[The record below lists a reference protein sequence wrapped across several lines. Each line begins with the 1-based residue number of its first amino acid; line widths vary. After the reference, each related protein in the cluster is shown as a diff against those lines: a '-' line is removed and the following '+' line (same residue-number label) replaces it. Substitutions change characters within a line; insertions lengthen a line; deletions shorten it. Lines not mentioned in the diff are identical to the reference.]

1 MSEMNYEINKMPLDS
16 GILSNKKNVIVSES
30 GFVLLSENGY
40 TYIKRSDDI
49 YIELSDNIN
58 IKNVNTVT
66 IDNACTVE
74 MSESPEIYIKGENVR
89 INDVLYEIDK
99 TGGLKRV
106 EE

>member
-1 MSEMNYEINKMPLDS
+1 MNYEINKMPLSS
-16 GILSNKKNVIVSES
+16 GILTDKKNVIVSES
-30 GFVLLSENGY
+30 EFVLLSENGY

-58 IKNVNTVT
+58 IKNVDTVT

-74 MSESPEIYIKGENVR
+74 LSETPEIYIKGDKVR

-99 TGGLKRV
+99 TSGLKRV